1 MSLVYSSTSLEKGLK
16 ALFMESFNA
25 EQSLA
30 PKLCY
35 VESSQSDKEK
45 YEWLGQAP
53 QMSELKGT
61 RHVTPLS
68 DTGYTLNNTVYTA
81 TIEVKRTDLDDNQ
94 SGSIRRR
101 IQQMAA
107 TASAHVNKLIINALI
122 DGTSDAC
129 YDGTAFFG
137 NSHTARADEGG
148 TQDNL
153 LAGSGVTTS
162 AIATDFAA
170 SKAAILGYKNEAG
183 EPFHGDGAGSF
194 AVVAPPALEKN
205 FREVL
210 GASMISQTSNMQAGM
225 ADLIISPRLSDAN
238 DWYMLRT
245 DSLRGLI
252 FQERDALEFSSLE
265 TNTESAFMREIFS
278 YGVRARYA
286 AGYGFWQCATK
297 SVNS

>member
-1 MSLVYSSTSLEKGLK
+1 
-16 ALFMESFNA
+16 
-25 EQSLA
+25 
-30 PKLCY
+30 
-35 VESSQSDKEK
+35 
-45 YEWLGQAP
+45 
-53 QMSELKGT
+53 MSELKGT

-107 TASAHVNKLIINALI
+107 TASAHVNKLVINALI
-122 DGTSDAC
+122 DGTTDTC

-148 TQDNL
+148 VQDNL
-153 LAGSGVTTS
+153 LAGSGVTTA

-170 SKAAILGYKNEAG
+170 SKAALLGYKNEAG

-194 AVVAPPALEKN
+194 AVVAPPGLEKN

-265 TNTESAFMREIFS
+265 TNTESAFMREIYS

>member
-25 EQSLA
+25 EDSLA

-35 VESSQSDKEK
+35 VESSESDKEK

-170 SKAAILGYKNEAG
+170 SKAAILGYVSENG

-265 TNTESAFMREIFS
+265 TNTESAFMREIYS

>member
-16 ALFMESFNA
+16 SLFMESFSVEDNLA
-25 EQSLA
+25 EKLAYIQSSA
-30 PKLCY
+30 
-35 VESSQSDKEK
+35 SDKEK

-68 DTGYTLNNTVYTA
+68 DTGYTLTNTTYTA

-94 SGSIRRR
+94 TGSIRMR

-122 DGTSDAC
+122 DGTTDTC

-153 LAGSGVTTS
+153 LAGSGTTAA

-170 SKAAILGYKNEAG
+170 AKAAMLGFKNEAG
-183 EPFHGDGAGSF
+183 EPFHGDGNGTY
-194 AVVAPPALEKN
+194 AVVCPPAMEKN

-210 GASMISQTSNMQAGM
+210 GASIISNTSNMQVGM
-225 ADLIISPRLSDAN
+225 ADLIVSPRLADAD
-238 DWYMLRT
+238 DWYLLRN

-265 TNTESAFMREIFS
+265 SNTESAFHREIFS
-278 YGVRARYA
+278 YGVRARYT
-286 AGYGFWQCATK
+286 AGYGFWQAAVK
-297 SVNS
+297 QVN

>member
-1 MSLVYSSTSLEKGLK
+1 
-16 ALFMESFNA
+16 MESFNA
-25 EQSLA
+25 EESYASKLA
-30 PKLCY
+30 Y
-35 VESSQSDKEK
+35 VQSSQSDKEK

-68 DTGYTLNNTVYTA
+68 DTGYELTNTTYTA

-94 SGSIRRR
+94 SGSIRMR

-107 TASAHVNKLIINALI
+107 TASAHQNKLIINALI
-122 DGTSDAC
+122 NGTSDLC
-129 YDGTAFFG
+129 YDGTAYFG

-148 TQDNL
+148 VQDNL
-153 LAGSGVTTS
+153 LGGSGTS
-162 AIATDFAA
+162 AAAIAADFAA
-170 SKAAILGYKNEAG
+170 AKAALLNFKDEAG
-183 EPFHGDGAGSF
+183 EPFHGDGGGSY
-194 AVVAPPALEKN
+194 AVVCPPAMEKN

-210 GASMISQTSNMQAGM
+210 GATIISNTSNMQAGM
-225 ADLIISPRLSDAN
+225 ADLIVSPRLSDAD
-238 DWYMLRT
+238 DWYLLRT

-265 TNTESAFMREIFS
+265 SNTESAFMREIFS

-286 AGYGFWQCATK
+286 CGYGFWQCGVK
-297 SVNS
+297 QVN